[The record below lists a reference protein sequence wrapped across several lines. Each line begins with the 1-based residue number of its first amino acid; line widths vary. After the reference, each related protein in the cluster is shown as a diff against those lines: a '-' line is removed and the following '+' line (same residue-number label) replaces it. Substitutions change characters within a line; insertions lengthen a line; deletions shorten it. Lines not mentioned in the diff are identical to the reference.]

1 MPSSATTIEVAEVFE
16 PLFTSDI
23 LNYILPGGRVSGKS
37 KTAPVLDVADIFKN
51 LPDNGV
57 LVVPE
62 GADYSTWM
70 SSENLGGKNWTIVY
84 KND

>member
-1 MPSSATTIEVAEVFE
+1 MNSCPH
-16 PLFTSDI
+16 LTSI
-23 LNYILPGGRVSGKS
+23 ILPQNLQKIGNLFGTCSRLTYIACKS